1 MKQAGSRQLF
11 SSMNTSPSKPHSS
24 DTLVELRDVRF
35 GYGER
40 VILDGI
46 SLTVPRGKVTAL
58 MGASGGGKTTVLRL
72 IGGQYRAQSG
82 NLTFEGQEVGSM
94 NQAELYTMRRRMGM
108 LFQFGALFT
117 DLSVFDNVAFPLRE
131 HTDLNE
137 SMIRDIVLMKLQA
150 VGLRGARD
158 LMPSEVSGG
167 MARRVALAR
176 AMALDPQLVMYD
188 EPFAGLDPIS
198 LGTAARLIRQLNDT
212 LGLTSVIVSHDLDE
226 TFHIADQVIVLA
238 NGKIAAQ
245 GTPSEVR
252 SSTDPLVHQ
261 FVSAAPEGPVRFHYP
276 GPSVMDDFGVVA
288 KA

>member
-1 MKQAGSRQLF
+1 
-11 SSMNTSPSKPHSS
+11 MNTTSPLNTNS
-24 DTLVELRDVRF
+24 DALVALRDVRF

-40 VILDGI
+40 LILDGI
-46 SLTVPRGKVTAL
+46 TLTVPRGKVTAL

-82 NLTFEGQEVGSM
+82 SLTFDGQEVASL
-94 NQAELYTMRRRMGM
+94 NPTDLYAVRRRMGM

-131 HTDLNE
+131 HTDLSE
-137 SMIRDIVLMKLQA
+137 PMIRDIVLMKLEA

-176 AMALDPQLVMYD
+176 AMALDPELIMYD

-245 GTPSEVR
+245 GTPDEVR
-252 SSTDPLVHQ
+252 HSNDPLVKQ
-261 FVSAAPEGPVRFHYP
+261 FVTAAPDGPVRFHYP
-276 GPSVMDDFGVVA
+276 GPSVAQDFGVEGEQ
-288 KA
+288 

>member
-1 MKQAGSRQLF
+1 MTTQ
-11 SSMNTSPSKPHSS
+11 TTPPSDPNA
-24 DTLVELRDVRF
+24 LVQLRDIRF

-58 MGASGGGKTTVLRL
+58 MGASGGGKTTVMRL
-72 IGGQYRAQSG
+72 IGGQYKAQSG
-82 NLTFEGQEVGSM
+82 SLTFDGQEVASL
-94 NQAELYTMRRRMGM
+94 NATELYAVRRRMGM

-137 SMIRDIVLMKLQA
+137 DMVRDIVLMKLEA
-150 VGLRGARD
+150 VGLRGARN

-176 AMALDPQLVMYD
+176 AMALDPELIMYD

-198 LGTAARLIRQLNDT
+198 LGTAARLIRQLNDA
-212 LGLTSVIVSHDLDE
+212 LGLTSIIVSHDLDE

-245 GTPSEVR
+245 GTPDEVR
-252 SSTDPLVHQ
+252 RSNDPLVHQ

-276 GPSVMDDFGVVA
+276 GPSVVDDFGVKGA
-288 KA
+288 A